1 MQSNTSHD
9 NPIYSG
15 ESSRGDLVQN
25 RGTKRAREG
34 SHIGDEGHKCIQV
47 KALNTNNPIVSLKFD
62 LNKLSRFTE
71 DNSIK

>member
-15 ESSRGDLVQN
+15 ESSTGDLVQN

-34 SHIGDEGHKCIQV
+34 SHIGDEDHESIQV
-47 KALNTNNPIVSLKFD
+47 KALNTDIHLVSLKFYH
-62 LNKLSRFTE
+62 NKLSPFTE
-71 DNSIK
+71 DNSIE